1 MTVDEREPPRAQPGA
16 RQAMDRGSAGRA
28 EGGQVLSP
36 PCVLV
41 VDDSPTIRKL
51 VEITLR
57 REGFSVVFAENGI
70 TTLAALTRHQPSL
83 IILDIMLPAINGY
96 QICQVIKRHP
106 RCQGIPVVMLSGKD
120 GAFAKVRGRMVG
132 ASEYLTKP
140 FAAADLLAAVRRNL
154 ARPAPGA
161 VGAQA

>member
-1 MTVDEREPPRAQPGA
+1 
-16 RQAMDRGSAGRA
+16 
-28 EGGQVLSP
+28 
-36 PCVLV
+36 V

-57 REGFSVVFAENGI
+57 REGFAVVFAENGI
-70 TTLAALTRHQPSL
+70 TTLAALTRHAPSL

-96 QICQVIKRHP
+96 QICQVVKRHP
-106 RCQGIPVVMLSGKD
+106 RCRDIPVIMLSGKD

-140 FAAADLLAAVRRNL
+140 FTPSELLATVRRYVPEVRPPTQAASLSNGAAAAT
-154 ARPAPGA
+154 
-161 VGAQA
+161 VGRLGE

>member
-1 MTVDEREPPRAQPGA
+1 MN
-16 RQAMDRGSAGRA
+16 
-28 EGGQVLSP
+28 P

-70 TTLAALTRHQPSL
+70 TTLAALTRHRPGL

-106 RCQGIPVVMLSGKD
+106 RCRGIPVIMLSGKD

-132 ASEYLTKP
+132 ATEYLTKP
-140 FAAADLLAAVRRNL
+140 FAPAELLAAVHRCL
-154 ARPAPGA
+154 QEAAVA
-161 VGAQA
+161 VGAE

>member
-1 MTVDEREPPRAQPGA
+1 MPA
-16 RQAMDRGSAGRA
+16 RGTLALDVPA
-28 EGGQVLSP
+28 EARRRPALSP

-57 REGFSVVFAENGI
+57 REGIQVVFAENGI
-70 TTLAALTRHQPSL
+70 TTLAALTRHHPAL

-106 RCQGIPVVMLSGKD
+106 RCRGIPVIMLSGKD

-140 FAAADLLAAVRRNL
+140 FTPAELLEAVRRHL
-154 ARPAPGA
+154 PTAPL
-161 VGAQA
+161 VEAQA

>member
-1 MTVDEREPPRAQPGA
+1 M
-16 RQAMDRGSAGRA
+16 
-28 EGGQVLSP
+28 SP

-57 REGFSVVFAENGI
+57 REGFTVVFAENGI
-70 TTLAALTRHQPSL
+70 TTLAALTRHAPSL

-106 RCQGIPVVMLSGKD
+106 RCRDIPVIMLSGKD

-140 FAAADLLAAVRRNL
+140 FTPSELLAAVRRYVPEGQPPALSGQPSSQAPAL
-154 ARPAPGA
+154 AGKAEG
-161 VGAQA
+161 

>member
-1 MTVDEREPPRAQPGA
+1 
-16 RQAMDRGSAGRA
+16 
-28 EGGQVLSP
+28 LSP
-36 PCVLV
+36 TCVLV

-57 REGFSVVFAENGI
+57 REGIQVVFAENGI
-70 TTLAALTRHQPSL
+70 TTLAALTRHRPSL

-106 RCQGIPVVMLSGKD
+106 RCRGIPVIMLSGKD

-132 ASEYLTKP
+132 AAEYLTKP
-140 FAAADLLAAVRRNL
+140 FTPAELLESVRRHLGSVAAAE
-154 ARPAPGA
+154 
-161 VGAQA
+161 AQA

>member
-1 MTVDEREPPRAQPGA
+1 M
-16 RQAMDRGSAGRA
+16 
-28 EGGQVLSP
+28 SP

-57 REGFSVVFAENGI
+57 REGFEVAFADNGI
-70 TTLAALTRHQPSL
+70 STLAALARHEPGL

-106 RCQGIPVVMLSGKD
+106 RCRGIPVIMLSGKD
-120 GAFAKVRGRMVG
+120 GAFAKVRGRVVG

-140 FAAADLLAAVRRNL
+140 FTPSDLVRAVRRFL
-154 ARPAPGA
+154 PESLSTGAEAPA
-161 VGAQA
+161 

>member
-1 MTVDEREPPRAQPGA
+1 M
-16 RQAMDRGSAGRA
+16 S
-28 EGGQVLSP
+28 L

-57 REGFSVVFAENGI
+57 RAGYEVVFAENGI

-83 IILDIMLPAINGY
+83 MILDIMLPAINGY

-106 RCQGIPVVMLSGKD
+106 RCRGIPVIMLSGKD

-140 FAAADLLAAVRRNL
+140 FTPADLLATVGRHL
-154 ARPAPGA
+154 PRPAAAG
-161 VGAQA
+161 VQA

>member
-1 MTVDEREPPRAQPGA
+1 VSE
-16 RQAMDRGSAGRA
+16 
-28 EGGQVLSP
+28 

-57 REGFSVVFAENGI
+57 RAGYTVVFAENGI
-70 TTLAALTRHQPSL
+70 TTLAALARHQPGL

-106 RCQGIPVVMLSGKD
+106 RCRGIPVLMLSGKD
-120 GAFAKVRGRMVG
+120 GAFSKVRGKMVG

-140 FAAADLLAAVRRNL
+140 FAPAELLQAVRRHL
-154 ARPAPGA
+154 PEPTTVAA
-161 VGAQA
+161 GAQA

>member
-1 MTVDEREPPRAQPGA
+1 MN
-16 RQAMDRGSAGRA
+16 
-28 EGGQVLSP
+28 P

-57 REGFSVVFAENGI
+57 REGFNVVFAENGI
-70 TTLAALTRHQPSL
+70 TTLAAFARHQPNL
-83 IILDIMLPAINGY
+83 IVLDIMLPAINGY

-106 RCQGIPVVMLSGKD
+106 RCRGIPVVMLSGKD
-120 GAFAKVRGRMVG
+120 GAFAKVRGKMVG

-140 FAAADLLAAVRRNL
+140 FTPAELVQVSVARGATILDLTRLQAENPVTVVALA
-154 ARPAPGA
+154 P
-161 VGAQA
+161 

>member
-1 MTVDEREPPRAQPGA
+1 
-16 RQAMDRGSAGRA
+16 
-28 EGGQVLSP
+28 
-36 PCVLV
+36 V

-57 REGFSVVFAENGI
+57 RVGIQVVFAENGI
-70 TTLAALTRHQPSL
+70 TTLAALTRYQPSL

-106 RCQGIPVVMLSGKD
+106 RCRGIPVVMLSGKD
-120 GAFAKVRGRMVG
+120 GAFAKVRGKMVG

-140 FAAADLLAAVRRNL
+140 FAPAELLATVRRHL
-154 ARPAPGA
+154 PEAAPALEARA
-161 VGAQA
+161 

>member
-1 MTVDEREPPRAQPGA
+1 V
-16 RQAMDRGSAGRA
+16 
-28 EGGQVLSP
+28 SP

-41 VDDSPTIRKL
+41 VDDSPTIRTL

-57 REGFSVVFAENGI
+57 RQGIQVVFAENGI
-70 TTLAALTRHQPSL
+70 TPLAALTRYQPAL

-106 RCQGIPVVMLSGKD
+106 RCRGIPVIMLSGKD

-140 FAAADLLAAVRRNL
+140 FSPAELVAAIRRYLSVPVAAE
-154 ARPAPGA
+154 
-161 VGAQA
+161 AQA

>member
-1 MTVDEREPPRAQPGA
+1 M
-16 RQAMDRGSAGRA
+16 
-28 EGGQVLSP
+28 SP

-57 REGFSVVFAENGI
+57 REGFTVVFAENGI

-106 RCQGIPVVMLSGKD
+106 RCRGIPVVMLSGKD
-120 GAFAKVRGRMVG
+120 GAFAKVRGKMVG

-140 FAAADLLAAVRRNL
+140 FTPAQLVEVVRRQLAASPVPAEAAA
-154 ARPAPGA
+154 
-161 VGAQA
+161 VGGEG

>member
-1 MTVDEREPPRAQPGA
+1 M
-16 RQAMDRGSAGRA
+16 
-28 EGGQVLSP
+28 SP

-57 REGFSVVFAENGI
+57 RAGIQVVFAENGI
-70 TTLAALTRHQPSL
+70 TTLAALTRRPPDL

-106 RCQGIPVVMLSGKD
+106 RCRGIPVMMLSGKD

-140 FAAADLLAAVRRNL
+140 FTPAELLAAVRRYVPEQVSM
-154 ARPAPGA
+154 AA
-161 VGAQA
+161 VEA

>member
-1 MTVDEREPPRAQPGA
+1 
-16 RQAMDRGSAGRA
+16 MD
-28 EGGQVLSP
+28 P

-57 REGFSVVFAENGI
+57 RQGFQVVFAENGI
-70 TTLAALTRHQPSL
+70 TTLAALTRHRPDL

-106 RCQGIPVVMLSGKD
+106 QCRGIPLEIGRGEGAQHVELRVSFRLSEPDK
-120 GAFAKVRGRMVG
+120 FAYCLV
-132 ASEYLTKP
+132 
-140 FAAADLLAAVRRNL
+140 L
-154 ARPAPGA
+154 ARDLEENVPKLLIAFGRL
-161 VGAQA
+161 V

>member
-1 MTVDEREPPRAQPGA
+1 
-16 RQAMDRGSAGRA
+16 MD
-28 EGGQVLSP
+28 P

-57 REGFSVVFAENGI
+57 RQGFQVVFAENGI
-70 TTLAALTRHQPSL
+70 TTLAALTRHRPDL

-106 RCQGIPVVMLSGKD
+106 QCRGIPVLMLSGKD

-132 ASEYLTKP
+132 ASEYVTKP
-140 FAAADLLAAVRRNL
+140 FTPSELLAAVGRYV
-154 ARPAPGA
+154 PAPSPPA
-161 VGAQA
+161 EARA

>member
-1 MTVDEREPPRAQPGA
+1 V
-16 RQAMDRGSAGRA
+16 
-28 EGGQVLSP
+28 SP
-36 PCVLV
+36 ACVLV

-57 REGFSVVFAENGI
+57 RHGFRVAFAENGI
-70 TTLAALTRHQPSL
+70 TTLAALMRHQPDL
-83 IILDIMLPAINGY
+83 IILDVMLPAINGY

-106 RCQGIPVVMLSGKD
+106 RCRGIPVLMLSGKD

-140 FAAADLLAAVRRNL
+140 FTPTELLTAVRHNVPAAAIPSEPRA
-154 ARPAPGA
+154 
-161 VGAQA
+161 

>member
-1 MTVDEREPPRAQPGA
+1 M
-16 RQAMDRGSAGRA
+16 
-28 EGGQVLSP
+28 SP

-57 REGFSVVFAENGI
+57 REGYTVVFAENGI
-70 TTLAALTRHQPSL
+70 TTLAALRRYEPGL
-83 IILDIMLPAINGY
+83 IILDVMLPAINGY

-106 RCQGIPVVMLSGKD
+106 RCQGIPVIMLSGKD

-132 ASEYLTKP
+132 ATEYLTKP
-140 FAAADLLAAVRRNL
+140 FAPADLLAAVDRNL
-154 ARPAPGA
+154 PRPT
-161 VGAQA
+161 AQAIGM

>member
-1 MTVDEREPPRAQPGA
+1 V
-16 RQAMDRGSAGRA
+16 
-28 EGGQVLSP
+28 SP

-57 REGFSVVFAENGI
+57 REGFAVVFAENGI
-70 TTLAALTRHQPSL
+70 TTLAALTRYQPSL

-96 QICQVIKRHP
+96 QICQVIKSHP
-106 RCQGIPVVMLSGKD
+106 RCRGIPVVMLSGKD

-140 FAAADLLAAVRRNL
+140 FTPSELLATVRRYL
-154 ARPAPGA
+154 EEPATVEVEA
-161 VGAQA
+161 

>member
-1 MTVDEREPPRAQPGA
+1 
-16 RQAMDRGSAGRA
+16 MD
-28 EGGQVLSP
+28 P

-57 REGFSVVFAENGI
+57 RQGFQVVFAENGI
-70 TTLAALTRHQPSL
+70 TTLAALTRHRPDL

-106 RCQGIPVVMLSGKD
+106 QCRGIPVLMLSGKD

-132 ASEYLTKP
+132 ASEYVTKP
-140 FAAADLLAAVRRNL
+140 FTPSELLTAVRRYV
-154 ARPAPGA
+154 PAPSVPA
-161 VGAQA
+161 EARA

>member
-1 MTVDEREPPRAQPGA
+1 M
-16 RQAMDRGSAGRA
+16 
-28 EGGQVLSP
+28 SP

-51 VEITLR
+51 LEITLR
-57 REGFSVVFAENGI
+57 REGFQVVFAENGI
-70 TTLAALTRHQPSL
+70 TTLAALTRHRPSL

-106 RCQGIPVVMLSGKD
+106 RCHGIPVIMLTGKD
-120 GAFAKVRGRMVG
+120 GAFAKVRGRIVG

-140 FAAADLLAAVRRNL
+140 FAPADLLAAVRRCLPEAAL
-154 ARPAPGA
+154 AAAGVEA
-161 VGAQA
+161 

>member
-1 MTVDEREPPRAQPGA
+1 VTSAALWHGA
-16 RQAMDRGSAGRA
+16 AGRGA
-28 EGGQVLSP
+28 LERAPSLRCASGRRPGVSP

-57 REGFSVVFAENGI
+57 RAGFEVVFAENGI
-70 TTLAALTRHQPSL
+70 TTLAALTRHAPSL

-106 RCQGIPVVMLSGKD
+106 RCRGIPVVMLSGKD

-140 FAAADLLAAVRRNL
+140 FTPAELLETVRRFL
-154 ARPAPGA
+154 PAPVA
-161 VGAQA
+161 VGVEA

>member
-1 MTVDEREPPRAQPGA
+1 MSR
-16 RQAMDRGSAGRA
+16 
-28 EGGQVLSP
+28 

-57 REGFSVVFAENGI
+57 REDIQVVFAENGI
-70 TTLAALTRHQPSL
+70 TTLAALTRHRPQL

-106 RCQGIPVVMLSGKD
+106 RCQGIPIIMLSGKD
-120 GAFAKVRGRMVG
+120 GSFARVRGKMVG
-132 ASEYLTKP
+132 ATEYLTKP
-140 FAAADLLAAVRRNL
+140 FTPAELVATVRQHLPGPAAEEASA
-154 ARPAPGA
+154 
-161 VGAQA
+161 